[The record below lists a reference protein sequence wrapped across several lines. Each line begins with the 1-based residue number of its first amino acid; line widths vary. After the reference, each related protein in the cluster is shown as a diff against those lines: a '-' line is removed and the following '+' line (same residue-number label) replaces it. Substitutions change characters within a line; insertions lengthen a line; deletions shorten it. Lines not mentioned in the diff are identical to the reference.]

1 MINAAELSTM
11 VATIASPYSQLAAD
25 YDATIGIPFFRQTRD
40 FFERLVRKYGIR
52 FRSAADI
59 GCGTGLFA
67 RHLKLTRN
75 ISIFAVDLSEPM
87 LRIAARNCGGTN
99 VVLLRQ
105 DIRYLSL
112 PHPVDL
118 ITANFDTL
126 NHLVR
131 TSDLRQALRRIFA
144 NLNPGGHFIFD
155 LVTNCLPLG
164 RSRQY
169 VRRFDRLRRRVTQ
182 TVRLDPFRNLL
193 SIIVSIRSPGM
204 LTPVIERHL
213 ERVYSLKELGKA
225 MHDAGFIIRGVHDA
239 TARAPVR
246 GCPPRITVVAMRKTT
261 LKRERWQPTMYLG
274 TRNPFGQTPDVT
286 STLQGTLG
294 GARTAEERIREGDF
308 EKVLAV
314 LAGPS
319 PWQQYIR
326 ESLRLARQNLP
337 SRPFRVLSRRE
348 FEQIMGPDVDVS
360 HIPGMTDKRTGT
372 ISMLEYFGGSS
383 QATYLHAALHEAV
396 HLVSHPPG
404 RGGRLHSTAWTPFGE
419 GLLEGIVECVTI
431 DILNEQHIA
440 LARPEMRGHEQR
452 LPVAIEMLRRL
463 SRPLL
468 ARVLFEGDY
477 QQFILLMHHFYSVT
491 GWEEIKSLTTANNP
505 RRAIQRM
512 NELRAA
518 QEQRRRDELRVKM
531 QQIPTS
537 RTP

>member
-105 DIRYLSL
+105 
-112 PHPVDL
+112 
-118 ITANFDTL
+118 
-126 NHLVR
+126 
-131 TSDLRQALRRIFA
+131 
-144 NLNPGGHFIFD
+144 
-155 LVTNCLPLG
+155 VTNCLPLG

-169 VRRFDRLRRRVTQ
+169 VRRFDRPRRRVTQ
-182 TVRLDPFRNLL
+182 AVRLDPFRNLL

-204 LTPVIERHL
+204 LRPVIERHL

-360 HIPGMTDKRTGT
+360 HTPGVTDKRTGT

-440 LARPEMRGHEQR
+440 LARPEMRGHQQR